1 MLSFISDMDGVVYRG
16 NQLIP
21 GAKQFI
27 GELLKRKV
35 SFLFLTNNAEQT
47 PIDLKRKLEI
57 LGVDGLTEDHFLTAA
72 QATAQ
77 FLKSQKEKGTA
88 YVIGAA
94 GLISELYNVGYSI
107 TETNPDYVV
116 VGKTTAFNYDMLKKA
131 VCLINQ
137 GSRFIGSNPDVVDPG
152 ADGTLIPAVGPIL
165 AAIETA
171 TGKKPYIVGKPNPIM
186 MSIAKARIGAH
197 SENTIMIGDRMDT
210 DILGGLGAGMK
221 TCLVLSGVTTIDML
235 GDFPYRP
242 NYVFS
247 SIKDINLDKLLKEH
261 EEGQLFT

>member
-1 MLSFISDMDGVVYRG
+1 MLSFISDMDGVIYRG
-16 NQLIP
+16 NKLIP
-21 GAKQFI
+21 GAREFI
-27 GELLKRKV
+27 KDLLKRKIP
-35 SFLFLTNNAEQT
+35 FLFLTNNAEQT
-47 PIDLKRKLEI
+47 PVDLKLKLET
-57 LGVDGLTEDHFLTAA
+57 LGIDGLSENHFLTAA

-77 FLKSQKEKGTA
+77 FLRSQKEKGTA

-116 VGKTTAFNYDMLKKA
+116 VGKTTAFNYEMLKKA
-131 VCLINQ
+131 VYLINN
-137 GSRFIGSNPDVVDPG
+137 GSRFIGSNPDVVDPA
-152 ADGTLIPAVGPIL
+152 ADGELIPAVGPIL
-165 AAIETA
+165 SAIETA

-186 MSIAKARIGAH
+186 MSIAKHRIGSH
-197 SENTIMIGDRMDT
+197 SESTIMIGDRMDT

-235 GDFPYRP
+235 GHFPYIP

-247 SIKDINLDKLLKEH
+247 SVKDINLDKLLKDNI
-261 EEGQLFT
+261 